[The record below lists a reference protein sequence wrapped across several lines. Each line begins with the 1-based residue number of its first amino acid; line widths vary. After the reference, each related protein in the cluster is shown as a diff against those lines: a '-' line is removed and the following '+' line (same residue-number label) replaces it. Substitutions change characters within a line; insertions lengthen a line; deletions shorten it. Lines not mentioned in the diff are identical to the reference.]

1 MKKTDKEKLKK
12 RREYQK
18 LYHRAYRKKRR
29 EELLALR
36 KLYGKLS

>member
-1 MKKTDKEKLKK
+1 MKKPDQERLKK

-18 LYHRAYRKKRR
+18 LYHRAYRKKIRG
-29 EELLALR
+29 ELLALR